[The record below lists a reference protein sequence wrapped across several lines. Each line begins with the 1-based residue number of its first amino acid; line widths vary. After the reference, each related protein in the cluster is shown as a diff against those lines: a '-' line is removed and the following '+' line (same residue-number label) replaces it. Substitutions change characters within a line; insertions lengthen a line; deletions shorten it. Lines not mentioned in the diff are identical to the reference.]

1 MRTSLSGY
9 DDFTAWIQYILI
21 TLACLDA
28 WAYYALASAARDGR
42 RKNRL
47 ALHYSS
53 FEI

>member
-1 MRTSLSGY
+1 MWTSLSGY
-9 DDFTAWIQYILI
+9 DDFTAWVKYILI
-21 TLACLDA
+21 TLACFDA

-53 FEI
+53 LGI